1 MRAAQRRRAVFV
13 VILGFAAVAMAG
25 LILFVS
31 FTADLIPNNRFNA
44 DNYVQY
50 GLQQVKI
57 TANDENTATGLP
69 AKTITFKFG
78 DSGESYGKD
87 ALDSGGL
94 EILGENVEKE
104 IDRSPAIYNIE
115 GSGTK
120 ETNLNFNFRSVS
132 PSDYKDRTYL
142 NAYSAFTRIG
152 ESTNVASL
160 SYDSAVDEQTGRRIV
175 NVVEKGTSITGDDVL
190 GNNWQNLLE
199 ALPTDS
205 NTTYNVTFDTGENLT
220 VNGTFSTKQE
230 RNALMN
236 VDSTVWKNAAG
247 YVGISGYDS
256 SSVYNVK
263 KADLYLSPVKDSNQ
277 TTLALTISKGIDKGT
292 FLNSFQTR
300 AAEDPDL
307 SYVSAMTTTLTVDG
321 EKTPFNII
329 YPSNRDW

>member
-13 VILGFAAVAMAG
+13 VILGFVAVAMGG

-78 DSGESYGKD
+78 DSTISGRN

-94 EILGENVEKE
+94 EILGENIEKE
-104 IDRSPAIYNIE
+104 IDKSPAIYNIE

-120 ETNLNFNFRSVS
+120 ESNFNFTFHSVS

-142 NAYSAFTRIG
+142 NAYNAFTRLG
-152 ESTNVASL
+152 DSTNIGAL
-160 SYDSAVDEQTGRRIV
+160 TYDSTVDEQTGRRIV
-175 NVVEKGTSITGDDVL
+175 NISETGNNITGSDVL
-190 GNNWQNLLE
+190 GNNWQNLLSV
-199 ALPTDS
+199 LPTDS
-205 NTTYNVTFDTGENLT
+205 NTTYNVTFNTGENVT
-220 VNGTFSTKQE
+220 VHGTFSTKAE
-230 RNALMN
+230 REALMN
-236 VDSTVWKNAAG
+236 VDSAVWKNAAG
-247 YVGISGYDS
+247 YVGISGYTS
-256 SSVYNVK
+256 SSVYK
-263 KADLYLSPVKDSNQ
+263 IQRADVYLSPVKGSNQ
-277 TTLALTISKGIDKGT
+277 TTLALTIPKGTDRGT
-292 FLNSFQTR
+292 FLSTFQSK
-300 AAEDPDL
+300 ASQDPDL
-307 SYVSAMTTTLTVDG
+307 DYNSAMTTTLTVDG
-321 EKTPFNII
+321 DKTPFNII